1 MKKVFRTLLTFALAI
16 FSMAVFTVSSSAAD
30 EKWIAAWGTG
40 PTQLSLAGYSDIASL
55 FGTITTRS
63 VITPTASGSKVR
75 FLVSNRYGKDSLT
88 INSMTVAKSTSGS
101 KIEPN
106 SASPVTFAGRFEVTL
121 PPGQE
126 IYSDAINFPINA
138 MEDVAVS
145 IFTENFGAITTMGLS
160 GGRTYISPGET
171 DMTREES
178 LSIITE
184 KEFADVLEAIFG
196 ELGIELSKDL
206 VNVMPCVIGM
216 DVLSDS
222 SAYSAVVI
230 GDSSVANE
238 FPLNL
243 AEAIYEKGVT
253 NVGVVGKGVFGN
265 SLLQNGLGMGNIVY
279 ADSLMT
285 RLQKDVFSLSG
296 VDYVIIKVGANDI
309 IQPVCADAAI
319 GSVQPTAQQLISGF
333 KQVFKLCHNNG
344 KKVIVI
350 GITQWKGYTK
360 AFMGNGPQYVRNDKE
375 FQADWQIAKDV
386 NEWLASTNA
395 HDGFVDLNEISS
407 GGSKDSDAIH
417 PDYTSDGVHPT
428 KELQKIWAGSFPTS
442 LIGIGTKT
450 AGVVFD
456 KTEITV
462 YKNEPVKL
470 NATVYP
476 ESAEN
481 KNVTW
486 SSSDPDTVTVEDGFI
501 AGLKNGSAVITCTTE
516 EGGYTAKC
524 TVTVKTKPEGVKLEA
539 SSGKVYT
546 TKGFY
551 LKASVIPEDASNKT
565 LTYKS
570 ANTKVAT
577 VSSKGYVTGVGAG
590 KTTIT
595 VTDSE
600 GHKAA
605 YSVTVLK
612 KVQVTS
618 INLNYMTKSIYTG
631 KTVTLKEEIFPENAT
646 YPDVEWIS
654 SDEKIATVS
663 ENGVVKGFAPG
674 KVRIT
679 CKSVDN
685 PMVSQTCLVT
695 VKVKTT
701 GVKLNY
707 SKITVYTTTS
717 KTLTATVLPENATN
731 KKVSWESEDPSIAT
745 VDKNGVVKGKKVG
758 TTYIVCTT
766 DNGEKI
772 ATCKVTVKKGVL
784 SKSIKLNKSKL
795 TIDDGK
801 SYTLKAI
808 FNPTNTTTK
817 TCTWTSSNKKVVKV
831 SSKGVITAVGP
842 GTATITCKTKDTGK
856 TAKCTVTVKK
866 VTPTSVVLDKS
877 SYQVAYGKTLQLK
890 ATVYPTNSS
899 DQSLVWTSSNPKYVK
914 VSSSGKVTGLKAGK
928 TVTITVKTKSG
939 NKVDTC
945 KVYVGE
951 VDVSGVKLN
960 KTSATLGSGSTL
972 QLKATVSPSTA
983 TNKNVKWKSSNT
995 SVVKVSSSGKVTAV
1009 ANGTAL
1015 VSCITVDGEFVA
1027 ICKITV
1033 KTVEVMGVKL
1043 DKNSLSIGVGDSY
1056 TLKATVV
1063 PENASNQNVIWE
1075 STDSSVAKVSS
1086 TGKVTGVS
1094 GGVCRIRAVTKDG
1107 SYIATCIVSV
1117 N

>member
-1 MKKVFRTLLTFALAI
+1 MKKVFRTLLTIVIAI
-16 FSMAVFTVSSSAAD
+16 LGAAIFTVSSSAA
-30 EKWIAAWGTG
+30 EGKWIASWGTG
-40 PTQLSLAGYSDIASL
+40 PVQLRLTGYSDIASL
-55 FGTITTRS
+55 FGSMNARS
-63 VITPTASGSKVR
+63 VITPTASGSKIR
-75 FLVSNRYGKDSLT
+75 FLVSNRYGSESIT
-88 INSMTVAKSTSGS
+88 INSMAVARSTGGS
-101 KIEPN
+101 KIEATT
-106 SASPVTFAGRFEVTL
+106 SSPITFGGRYEVTI
-121 PPGQE
+121 PAGQE
-126 IYSDAINFPINA
+126 IYSDAISFPVNA

-145 IFTENFGAITTMGLS
+145 IFAQNFGGFTTMGLS
-160 GGRTYISPGET
+160 GGKTYIAPSES

-184 KEFADVLEAIFG
+184 KEFTDVLEGIFG
-196 ELGIELSKDL
+196 DLGIALSDDL
-206 VNVMPCVIGM
+206 ISIMPCVIGM
-216 DVLSDS
+216 DVLADE

-230 GDSSVANE
+230 GDSTVSGD
-238 FPLNL
+238 FPRSL
-243 AEAIYEKGVT
+243 AQAIYEKGVT
-253 NVGVVGKGVFGN
+253 NVGVVGKGIFSN
-265 SLLQNGLGMGNIVY
+265 CLLANGMGLGDVLY
-279 ADSLMT
+279 ADSVSV
-285 RLQKDVFSLSG
+285 RLHKDVFSQSG
-296 VDYVIIKVGANDI
+296 VEYVIIKAGANDI
-309 IQPVCADAAI
+309 INPVSADATL
-319 GSVQPTAQQLISGF
+319 GMVQPTADKIIEGF
-333 KQVFKLCHNNG
+333 RKIFTLCHNNG
-344 KKVIVI
+344 KKVIVV
-350 GITQWKGYTK
+350 GITQWKGYTRNY
-360 AFMGNGPQYVRNDKE
+360 FNNGPQYVRTDKE
-375 FQADWQIAKDV
+375 FQEDWQIAKDV
-386 NEWLASTNA
+386 NEWLASTNE
-395 HDGFVDLNEISS
+395 HDGFVDLNEISA
-407 GGSKDSDAIH
+407 GGSKDADAIL
-417 PDYTSDGVHPT
+417 PSYTSDGLHPT
-428 KELQKIWAGSFPTS
+428 KELQKLWAEAFPTS
-442 LIGIGTKT
+442 LIGIGTKV

-456 KTEITV
+456 KASLTV
-462 YKNEPVKL
+462 YKNETVKL
-470 NATVYP
+470 NAEVYP
-476 ESAEN
+476 ESAPN
-481 KNVTW
+481 KNLIW
-486 SSSDPDTVTVEDGFI
+486 SSSNPDVVTVEDGFI
-501 AGLKNGSAVITCTTE
+501 AGIKNGTAVITCTTE
-516 EGGYTAKC
+516 EGGYSAKC
-524 TVTVKTKPEGVKLEA
+524 TVTVRTKPEGVKLE
-539 SSGKVYT
+539 STSGKVYT

-551 LKASVIPEDASNKT
+551 IKASVIPSDASDKT

-577 VSSKGYVTGVGAG
+577 VSSKGYVTGVGKG
-590 KTTIT
+590 TTTIT

-600 GHKAA
+600 GHKATF
-605 YSVTVLK
+605 SVTVLK

-631 KTVTLKEEIFPENAT
+631 KTVNLDEEIFPENAT

-663 ENGVVKGFAPG
+663 EKGVVKGIAPG

-679 CKSVDN
+679 CQSVDN

-701 GVKLNY
+701 DVKLNY

-717 KTLTATVLPENATN
+717 KTLSATVLPENATN
-731 KKVSWESEDPSIAT
+731 KNVTWESEDPSIAT
-745 VDKNGVVKGKKVG
+745 VDKNGVVKGKKTG

-766 DNGEKI
+766 NNSGKI

-801 SYTLKAI
+801 SYTLKAT

-817 TCTWTSSNKKVVKV
+817 TCTWTSSNKKVVTV
-831 SSKGVITAVGP
+831 TSKGVITAVGP

-914 VSSSGKVTGLKAGK
+914 VSSTGKVTGLKAGK

-951 VDVSGVKLN
+951 VDVNGVTLN
-960 KTSATLGSGSTL
+960 KTSATLGAGSTL

-983 TNKNVKWKSSNT
+983 TNQKVKWSSSNT
-995 SVVKVSSSGKVTAV
+995 SVAKVSSSGKVTAV
-1009 ANGTAL
+1009 GNGTAL

-1033 KTVEVMGVKL
+1033 KTIEVMGVKL
-1043 DKNSLSIGVGDSY
+1043 DKNSLSLGIGDSY
-1056 TLKATVV
+1056 TLKATIV
-1063 PENASNQNVIWE
+1063 PDNASNQNVIWE
-1075 STDSSVAKVSS
+1075 STDSSVASVSS

-1107 SYIATCIVSV
+1107 SFIATCIVSV

>member
-1 MKKVFRTLLTFALAI
+1 MKKVFRTLLTIVIAI
-16 FSMAVFTVSSSAAD
+16 LGAAIFTVSSSAA
-30 EKWIAAWGTG
+30 EGKWIASWGTG
-40 PTQLSLAGYSDIASL
+40 PVQLRLTGYSDIASL
-55 FGTITTRS
+55 FGSMNARS
-63 VITPTASGSKVR
+63 VITPTASGSKIR
-75 FLVSNRYGKDSLT
+75 FLVSNRYGSESIT
-88 INSMTVAKSTSGS
+88 INSMAVARSTGGS
-101 KIEPN
+101 KIEATT
-106 SASPVTFAGRFEVTL
+106 SSPITFGGRYEVTI
-121 PPGQE
+121 PAGQE
-126 IYSDAINFPINA
+126 IYSDAISFPVNA

-145 IFTENFGAITTMGLS
+145 IFAQNFGGFTTMGLS
-160 GGRTYISPGET
+160 GGKTYIAPSES

-184 KEFADVLEAIFG
+184 KEFTDVLEGIFG
-196 ELGIELSKDL
+196 DLGIALSDDL
-206 VNVMPCVIGM
+206 ISIMPCVIGM
-216 DVLSDS
+216 DVLADE

-230 GDSSVANE
+230 GDSTVSGD
-238 FPLNL
+238 FPRSL
-243 AEAIYEKGVT
+243 AQAIYEKGVT
-253 NVGVVGKGVFGN
+253 NVGVVGKGIFSN
-265 SLLQNGLGMGNIVY
+265 CLLANGIGLGDVLY
-279 ADSLMT
+279 ADSVSV
-285 RLQKDVFSLSG
+285 RLHKDVFSQSG
-296 VDYVIIKVGANDI
+296 VEYVIIKAGANDI
-309 IQPVCADAAI
+309 INPVSADATL
-319 GSVQPTAQQLISGF
+319 GMVQPTADKIIEGF
-333 KQVFKLCHNNG
+333 RKIFTLCHNNG
-344 KKVIVI
+344 KKVIVV
-350 GITQWKGYTK
+350 GITQWKGYTRNY
-360 AFMGNGPQYVRNDKE
+360 FNNGPQYVRTDKE
-375 FQADWQIAKDV
+375 FQEDWQIAKDV
-386 NEWLASTNA
+386 NEWLASTNE
-395 HDGFVDLNEISS
+395 HDGFVDLNEISA
-407 GGSKDSDAIH
+407 GGSKDADAIL
-417 PDYTSDGVHPT
+417 PSYTSDGLHPT
-428 KELQKIWAGSFPTS
+428 KELQKIWAEAFPTS
-442 LIGIGTKT
+442 LIGIGTKV

-456 KTEITV
+456 KASLTV
-462 YKNEPVKL
+462 YKNETVKL
-470 NATVYP
+470 NAEVYP
-476 ESAEN
+476 ESAPN
-481 KNVTW
+481 KNLIW
-486 SSSDPDTVTVEDGFI
+486 SSSNPDVVTVEDGFI
-501 AGLKNGSAVITCTTE
+501 AGIKNGTAVITCTTE
-516 EGGYTAKC
+516 EGGYSAKC
-524 TVTVKTKPEGVKLEA
+524 TVTVRTKPEGVKLE
-539 SSGKVYT
+539 STSGKVYT

-551 LKASVIPEDASNKT
+551 IKASVIPSDASDKT

-577 VSSKGYVTGVGAG
+577 VSSKGYVTGVGKG
-590 KTTIT
+590 TTTIT

-600 GHKAA
+600 GHKATF
-605 YSVTVLK
+605 SVTVLK

-631 KTVTLKEEIFPENAT
+631 KTVNLDEEIFPENAT

-663 ENGVVKGFAPG
+663 EKGVVKGIAPG

-679 CKSVDN
+679 CQSVDN

-701 GVKLNY
+701 DVKLNY

-717 KTLTATVLPENATN
+717 KTLSATVLPENATN
-731 KKVSWESEDPSIAT
+731 KKVTWESEDPSIAT
-745 VDKNGVVKGKKVG
+745 VDKNGVVKGKKTG

-766 DNGEKI
+766 NNSGKI

-801 SYTLKAI
+801 SYTLKAT

-817 TCTWTSSNKKVVKV
+817 TCTWTSSNKKVVTV
-831 SSKGVITAVGP
+831 TSKGVITAVGP

-914 VSSSGKVTGLKAGK
+914 VSSTGKVTGLKAGK

-951 VDVSGVKLN
+951 VDVNGVTLN
-960 KTSATLGSGSTL
+960 KTSATLGAGSTL

-983 TNKNVKWKSSNT
+983 TNQKVKWSSSNT
-995 SVVKVSSSGKVTAV
+995 SVAKVSSSGKVTAV
-1009 ANGTAL
+1009 GNGTAL

-1033 KTVEVMGVKL
+1033 KTIEVMGVKL
-1043 DKNSLSIGVGDSY
+1043 DKNSLSLGIGDSY
-1056 TLKATVV
+1056 TLKATIV
-1063 PENASNQNVIWE
+1063 PDNASDQSVIWE
-1075 STDSSVAKVSS
+1075 STDSSVASVSS

-1107 SYIATCIVSV
+1107 SFIATCIVSV